1 MGDLTI
7 ESVEGFAC
15 SVPLAKPVRLGLG
28 MALKRE
34 AIVVKVTTRGGLV
47 GYGEAHH
54 CRAPAAVEALV
65 NTTLREL
72 VTGMDAA
79 EPERVWQKVYTN
91 QIATHGMGSGS
102 VCALSGIDIALWDIR
117 AQAAGWPLYK
127 LLGGHA
133 RGIPA
138 YAGGVALGYQPVDEL
153 VAEVQQCQA
162 AGFKAVKLRVGDTV
176 ALDIARTRAVRVAC
190 GDELEILTDAN
201 AQYSLQDAIRVLP
214 ALAELNLGW
223 LEEPFP
229 THARRA
235 YRDAA
240 AVARIPLAAGE
251 NHYLRYDF
259 AQLIEEGAL
268 GILQPDVSKCG
279 GIAETLRIGALAA
292 AAGIPVCPHTSITG
306 INMAATIHVIACLPT
321 GGYFEADVAKGNDLR
336 NKLCSEPYV
345 VDADGDV
352 HPLERP
358 GIGVEVDEEFLR
370 AHPLTPGM
378 GFLAA

>member
-1 MGDLTI
+1 MSDLTI
-7 ESVEGFAC
+7 ESIEGIAC

-34 AIVVKVTTRGGLV
+34 AIVIKVTTRGGLV

-65 NTTLREL
+65 NTTLRAL

-79 EPERVWQKVYTN
+79 EPERVWRKVYTN

-102 VCALSGIDIALWDIR
+102 VCALSGLDIALWDIR
-117 AQAAGWPLYK
+117 GKAVGWPLYR
-127 LLGGHA
+127 LLGGEA

-138 YAGGVALGYQPVDEL
+138 YAGGVALGYQPEL
-153 VAEVQQCQA
+153 ELIAEVQQCQA
-162 AGFKAVKLRVGDTV
+162 LGFKAVKLRVGDSV
-176 ALDIARTRAVRVAC
+176 PRDIARCKAVREAC
-190 GDELEILTDAN
+190 GDELEILTDEN
-201 AQYSLQDAIRVLP
+201 AQYTLQDAVRALP
-214 ALAELNLGW
+214 AFADLELGW

-229 THARRA
+229 AHARRA

-259 AQLIEEGAL
+259 QQLIEDGAL
-268 GILQPDVSKCG
+268 GVLQPDISKCG
-279 GIAETLRIGALAA
+279 GVAETLRVGALAA
-292 AAGIPVCPHTSITG
+292 AAGLPVCPHTSITG
-306 INMAATIHVIACLPT
+306 INMAATIHVLACLPT

-336 NKLCSEPYV
+336 NRLCSSPYE
-345 VDADGDV
+345 VDASGEV

-358 GIGVEVDEEFLR
+358 GVGVEVDEEFLR